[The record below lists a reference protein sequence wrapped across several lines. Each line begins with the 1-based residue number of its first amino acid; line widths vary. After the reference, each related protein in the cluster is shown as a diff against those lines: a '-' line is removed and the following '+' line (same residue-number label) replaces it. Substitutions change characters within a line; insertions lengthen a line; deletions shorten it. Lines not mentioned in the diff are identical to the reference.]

1 MDFFFLLLFMVW
13 VFDLSFSFLS
23 FFAVLKERKLYRGS
37 MRKMGS
43 SSAEDIPAMQVNKIT
58 FKIVGFA

>member
-1 MDFFFLLLFMVW
+1 LFLIW
-13 VFDLSFSFLS
+13 VFDLSFFFLFCS
-23 FFAVLKERKLYRGS
+23 VEKKKNFRGS

-43 SSAEDIPAMQVNKIT
+43 SSAVDIPAIQVNKIA

>member
-1 MDFFFLLLFMVW
+1 MVW